1 MTLRYQH
8 LSPEHL
14 RDAVRALGR
23 RRTTETHRAGADTW
37 SGAISAPSWSA
48 ERVSNGGPNG
58 IRTRE
63 WVRPRFR

>member
-23 RRTTETHRAGADTW
+23 RRTRETHRAGADTW

-48 ERVSNGGPNG
+48 ERGS
-58 IRTRE
+58 
-63 WVRPRFR
+63 